1 MVIHPKLFLE
11 VLFVRQRK
19 ESPMDH
25 GQLSMVADKFQW
37 VFSETLLNT
46 CGKDTKFCR
55 RQRTITPFRLGLA
68 LTATC
73 ASHRVET
80 LADFHRGFNALCDTT
95 ITYKAFYN
103 QLAKP
108 HFATFMGTMASRL
121 IGELTLKVLGFAK
134 GRAFAEFRHIV
145 IQDGS
150 SFAIHD
156 ALREVFPGRF
166 KTVKPA
172 AVELHTTMDLLCDA
186 PTTVVLTPDTTNEQA
201 FLPEPATLRGSL
213 LLADR
218 GYLDLHYLRRVQ
230 DAGGFFLIRAKAGMN
245 PQVVEAFRED
255 GKRLRSLR
263 NKPLKAIH
271 AKLPK
276 RHRVELV
283 VTWQVEAYTLRLRLL
298 ISWNRRTQEF
308 CYLVT
313 NLPAK
318 RYHLDM
324 LYRAYK
330 WRWQV
335 ELLFKEWKSYAN
347 LHAFDTENAAIVE
360 GLIWAAIAAAAL
372 KRFLAYMTQLL
383 VEVPMSTRKVA
394 MCAVHVLGGIVQ
406 ALKTGDVAGLYDA
419 LEAAITYLACHAQ
432 RAHPKRDRQ
441 TGRLQLGLEPLLES
455 NDLIEF
461 AEAA

>member
-1 MVIHPKLFLE
+1 
-11 VLFVRQRK
+11 
-19 ESPMDH
+19 
-25 GQLSMVADKFQW
+25 MVADKFQW
-37 VFSETLLNT
+37 VFSETLLNA
-46 CGKDTKFCR
+46 CGKEARFCR
-55 RQRTITPFRLGLA
+55 RQRIITPFRLGLA

-80 LADFHRGFNALCDTT
+80 LADFHRGFNALFDTT

-108 HFATFMGTMASRL
+108 HFAAFMSTTASRL
-121 IGELTLKVLGFAK
+121 IGELSLKVLGFAK

-156 ALREVFPGRF
+156 GLREVFPGRF
-166 KTVKPA
+166 KAVKPA
-172 AVELHTTMDLLCDA
+172 AVELHTTMDLLCDT
-186 PTTVVLTPDTTNEQA
+186 PTVVVLTPDTTSEQT
-201 FLPEPATLRGSL
+201 FLPEPAALRASL

-218 GYLDLHYLRRVQ
+218 GYLDLHYMRRVQ

-255 GKRLRSLR
+255 GTRLRSLR

-276 RHRVELV
+276 RQRVELV
-283 VTWQVEAYTLRLRLL
+283 VTWQVETYTLRLRLL

-308 CYLVT
+308 CSLLT

-335 ELLFKEWKSYAN
+335 EVCQTQPIKMTWYPLRLFRQTRSNLRGGFKRENELDVHRFSRHDDLADQALGDGLTFFKRELCKILAQQLPKGLGIINDLLPMDALLPRVGSLPAFLGN
-347 LHAFDTENAAIVE
+347 LVLLRSEFLTPCLQLMEIDNL
-360 GLIWAAIAAAAL
+360 GLI
-372 KRFLAYMTQLL
+372 
-383 VEVPMSTRKVA
+383 
-394 MCAVHVLGGIVQ
+394 GI
-406 ALKTGDVAGLYDA
+406 
-419 LEAAITYLACHAQ
+419 E
-432 RAHPKRDRQ
+432 
-441 TGRLQLGLEPLLES
+441 
-455 NDLIEF
+455 
-461 AEAA
+461 

>member
-1 MVIHPKLFLE
+1 
-11 VLFVRQRK
+11 
-19 ESPMDH
+19 MDH

-37 VFSETLLNT
+37 VFSEPLLNT
-46 CGKDTKFCR
+46 CGTEAKFCR
-55 RQRTITPFRLGLA
+55 RQRIITPFRLGLA

-73 ASHRVET
+73 ASQPVET
-80 LADFHRGFNALCDTT
+80 LADFHRGFNALWGTT

-103 QLAKP
+103 QVAKS
-108 HFATFMGTMASRL
+108 HFADFARTMTSRL
-121 IGELTLKVLGFAK
+121 IGDMTLKVLGFAK

-145 IQDGS
+145 LQDGS

-156 ALREVFPGRF
+156 GLREVFPGRF
-166 KTVKPA
+166 KVVKPA
-172 AVELHTTMDLLCDA
+172 AVELHTTMDLLCDT

-201 FLPEPATLRGSL
+201 FLPEPASLRASL

-230 DAGGFFLIRAKAGMN
+230 DAGGFFIIRAKAGMN

-263 NKPLKAIH
+263 NKPLKVIH

-276 RHRVELV
+276 RQRVELV
-283 VTWQVEAYTLRLRLL
+283 VAWQVEEPPLRLRLL
-298 ISWNRRTQEF
+298 ISWNRQTQEF
-308 CYLVT
+308 CYLLT
-313 NLPAK
+313 NLPAQ
-318 RYHLDM
+318 RYPLDM
-324 LYRAYK
+324 IYRAYK

-347 LHAFDTENAAIVE
+347 LHAFDTENPAIVE
-360 GLIWAAIAAAAL
+360 GLIWTAIAAAAL
-372 KRFLAYMTQLL
+372 KRFLAHMTQLL
-383 VEVPMSTRKVA
+383 LEVPMSTRKVA

-419 LEAAITYLACHAQ
+419 MEAAIMYLACHAQ
-432 RAHPKRDRQ
+432 RAHPKRDRH
-441 TGRLQLGLEPLLES
+441 TGRSQLGLEPLLGS
-455 NDLIEF
+455 DDLMEF

>member
-1 MVIHPKLFLE
+1 
-11 VLFVRQRK
+11 
-19 ESPMDH
+19 MDH
-25 GQLSMVADKFQW
+25 GQLSMIADKFQW
-37 VFSETLLNT
+37 VFSEALLNA
-46 CGKDTKFCR
+46 CGTDRKFCR
-55 RQRTITPFRLGLA
+55 RQRVITPFRLGLA

-73 ASHRVET
+73 ASQRVET
-80 LADFHRGFNALCDTT
+80 LADFHCGFNALFGTT
-95 ITYKAFYN
+95 VTYKAFYN

-108 HFATFMGTMASRL
+108 HFADFARTMAERL
-121 IGELTLKVLGFAK
+121 ISDMTLKVLGFEK
-134 GRAFAEFRHIV
+134 GRAFGEFRHSV

-156 ALREVFPGRF
+156 GLREVFPGRF
-166 KTVKPA
+166 KAIKPA

-186 PTTVVLTPDTTNEQA
+186 PTTVVLTPDTTSEQA
-201 FLPEPATLRGSL
+201 FLPEPPSLRASL

-218 GYLDLHYLRRVQ
+218 GYVDLHYLRRVQ
-230 DAGGFFLIRAKAGMN
+230 DEGGFFLIRAKAGMN
-245 PQVVEAFRED
+245 PQVLEAFRAD
-255 GKRLRSLR
+255 GKRLCSLR
-263 NKPLKAIH
+263 NKSLKTVY

-276 RHRVELV
+276 RQRVELGV
-283 VTWQVEAYTLRLRLL
+283 QWQLDGHPLRLRLIL
-298 ISWNRRTQEF
+298 SWNPRTKSF
-308 CYLVT
+308 CAFLT

-318 RYHLDM
+318 RYPLEM
-324 LYRAYK
+324 ICRAYK

-347 LHAFDTENAAIVE
+347 LHAFDTANPALVE

-372 KRFLAYMTQLL
+372 KRFLAHMTQLL
-383 VEVPMSTRKVA
+383 VKVPMSTRKVA

-419 LEAAITYLACHAQ
+419 LEDAVTYLACHAQ

-441 TGRLQLGLEPLLES
+441 MGRAQLGLKPYFEH
-455 NDLIEF
+455 DDVIEF

>member
-1 MVIHPKLFLE
+1 
-11 VLFVRQRK
+11 
-19 ESPMDH
+19 MDH

-37 VFSETLLNT
+37 VFSEVLLNA
-46 CGKDTKFCR
+46 CGKDVKFYR
-55 RQRTITPFRLGLA
+55 RMRVITPFRLGLA

-80 LADFHRGFNALCDTT
+80 LADFYRGFNALFDTT
-95 ITYKAFYN
+95 MTYKAFSN

-108 HFATFMGTMASRL
+108 HFADFMRTTAARL
-121 IGELTLKVLGFAK
+121 IGEMTLKVLGFAK
-134 GRAFAEFRHIV
+134 GRVFSEFRHIV

-156 ALREVFPGRF
+156 GLREVFPGRF
-166 KTVKPA
+166 KVVKPA

-201 FLPEPATLRGSL
+201 FLPEPASLRASV

-218 GYLDLHYLRRVQ
+218 GYLDLHSMRRVQ
-230 DAGGFFLIRAKAGMN
+230 EEGGFFIIRAKAGMN

-255 GKRLRSLR
+255 GTRLRSLR

-276 RHRVELV
+276 RQRVELV
-283 VTWQVEAYTLRLRLL
+283 VEWQVDGHPLRLRLL
-298 ISWNRRTQEF
+298 ISWNRQTKEF
-308 CYLVT
+308 CYVLS

-318 RYHLDM
+318 RYCLDM
-324 LYRAYK
+324 IYRAYK

-335 ELLFKEWKSYAN
+335 ELLLKEWKSYAN
-347 LHAFDTENAAIVE
+347 LHAFDTANSAIVE

-372 KRFLAYMTQLL
+372 KRFLASMTQLL
-383 VEVPMSTRKVA
+383 AEVPMSTHKVA

-406 ALKTGDVAGLYDA
+406 ALKTEDVAGLYDA
-419 LEAAITYLACHAQ
+419 LEEAITYLACHAQ

-441 TGRLQLGLEPLLES
+441 TGRSQLGLEPLFEG
-455 NDLIEF
+455 NDVIEF